1 MNAKPST
8 KTFSWTV
15 QVTQKLYKD
24 KQYTSGNDVEYEILV
39 AQGSFI
45 SDKAVITCAHCICN
59 DLDVDKEWPYLI
71 TCGSENPTGV
81 NRQNL
86 NFNPSDLP
94 IPSINV
100 LMEKGYGAQQKDYG
114 DSL

>member
-1 MNAKPST
+1 M
-8 KTFSWTV
+8 
-15 QVTQKLYKD
+15 YKD
-24 KQYTSGNDVEYEILV
+24 KQFISGNDIEYEIKS

-59 DLDVDKEWPYLI
+59 DLDVNDKWPYLI

-86 NFNPSDLP
+86 NFKGKNEINVYFGKRTPVIKDDIEFDNNIIAYVYKYEKSKLP
-94 IPSINV
+94 IT
-100 LMEKGYGAQQKDYG
+100 ARR
-114 DSL
+114 

>member
-86 NFNPSDLP
+86 NFNPSRSAYP
-94 IPSINV
+94 
-100 LMEKGYGAQQKDYG
+100 
-114 DSL
+114 